1 MPLSPLFLP
10 EGMLLSCSTCL
21 NPTPPS
27 PIRLYQSLTPFS
39 QPPKV
44 KNSQPLQN
52 SCWSARAKSVSNPKQ
67 GPSSSLGAALPFST
81 AQRHYFLDCV
91 NVVAQPYFQL
101 GLTRRE
107 VFLKAKGSSWQ
118 IGQHFSAGMYTYACL
133 LCLFPQVTLY
143 TSLIFFFFLV
153 FTTQKFCLSFQTHNI
168 STFLSRVP
176 LYISGLRA
184 FVYIPLWPIFILI
197 SSSIRA

>member
-133 LCLFPQVTLY
+133 LCLFPQVTLF
-143 TSLIFFFFLV
+143 TSLIFFFFGLYNTEILPQFPDSQHQYFSV
-153 FTTQKFCLSFQTHNI
+153 SSTTIHFWSACLC
-168 STFLSRVP
+168 
-176 LYISGLRA
+176 LY
-184 FVYIPLWPIFILI
+184 
-197 SSSIRA
+197 SSLANFYFNLFFH